1 MMKMRLKPIKGYS
14 ITTRKMNRD
23 IPISFKS
30 ILVLFD
36 LLKNINQKDVQY
48 LKQLYSKNAED
59 FESCLALFSSLNLI
73 KIDFGQIELVPSLKK
88 FILRQPP
95 ENEIKEF
102 IINKLLNKTNSYI
115 WEYLRK
121 FSLSE
126 DKIVFQPIVSENL
139 RFSNLRNLLIELDFV
154 SYNQAERFYEISDKY
169 LSFFYDLVINDK
181 ISPEKLKQII
191 KQREEI
197 GKYAELEAVAYEK
210 TRLSFNKD
218 LSSKIE
224 HISLEDTSAGYD
236 IKSFTV
242 EDNVVSE
249 RFIEVKAI
257 STIEKKFFMSRN
269 EVEKSERYGNNYY
282 LYLLPVLG
290 KNKFD
295 LNNLEIIQDPSK
307 RVFNNQNW
315 EIVSE
320 QFLIK
325 RKKIE

>member
-1 MMKMRLKPIKGYS
+1 MMKMRLKHTKDYS
-14 ITTRKMNRD
+14 IQVRKMHKN
-23 IPISFKS
+23 IPTSFKS

-102 IINKLLNKTNSYI
+102 IINKLLNKTNTYI

-169 LSFFYDLVINDK
+169 LSFFNDLVINDK